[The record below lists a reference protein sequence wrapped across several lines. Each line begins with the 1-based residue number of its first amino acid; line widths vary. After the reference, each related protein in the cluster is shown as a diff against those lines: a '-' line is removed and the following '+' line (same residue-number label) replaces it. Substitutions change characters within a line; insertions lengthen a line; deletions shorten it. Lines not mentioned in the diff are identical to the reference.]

1 MKKYYAD
8 YILTSAKS
16 SGSSPAFIEN
26 GSLVCDE
33 TTGNILSIEKI
44 KKIEKN
50 AIKKKK
56 DPGAPPFKTLMV
68 PGFINA
74 HTHTDITFKPD
85 DKTPRIFSGWVMSLL
100 EKRKSLNCPETAKLR
115 LKAFKEFIESGT
127 TSIGD
132 ITDPVSFCDLTG
144 ITGSAKSAPRVKGFI
159 ELRGLDPSYAA
170 QRIEEFKVFFKNNA
184 EAFKKNEKYFSPGIS
199 PHSVY
204 SVSEDL
210 FKEILKANEEL
221 KLKISVHCAEHASE
235 KSFISGNGGDI
246 AENLLPA
253 LNLSKFSVPAKPFLS
268 PVSYLYHLKILN
280 KNTSLIHANEVSGE
294 DIDIIKETGADIIHC
309 PRSNSFFNSEKLPL
323 RKIIEKGISVSLGTD
338 GLFSN
343 TSLNILDEIK
353 FAKKIHPEVKAK
365 ELFYMAT
372 EGGAN
377 AISFKGVTGTLEPGS
392 YADFT
397 VFKIP
402 RDRILNGE
410 NIYDAVI
417 SLDKTDILKVAI
429 GGGIVYGTAGGGQ

>member
-8 YILTSAKS
+8 YILTSAHS
-16 SGSSPAFIEN
+16 SDSLPAFIAN
-26 GSLVCDE
+26 GSLTADE

-44 KKIEKN
+44 EKKG
-50 AIKKKK
+50 IKKKK
-56 DPGAPPFKTLMV
+56 GSDAGRFKTLMV

-85 DKTPRIFSGWVMSLL
+85 DKTPRIFSGWVLSLI
-100 EKRKSLNCPETAKLR
+100 EKRRSLNCLETSKLR

-132 ITDPVSFCDLTG
+132 IIDPVSFCDLTG
-144 ITGSAKSAPRVKGFI
+144 ITGRAKSAPRVKGFI

-170 QRIEEFKVFFKNNA
+170 QRIEEFKNFLKNNA

-204 SVSEDL
+204 SVSENL
-210 FKEILKANEEL
+210 FKEILKANEKL

-235 KSFISGNGGDI
+235 KVFIAGNGGDI

-253 LNLSKFSVPAKPFLS
+253 LNLSKFSVPQATFLS
-268 PVSYLYHLKILN
+268 PVSYLYYLKMLAQ
-280 KNTSLIHANEVSGE
+280 NTSLIHANEVSGE

-309 PRSNSFFNSEKLPL
+309 PRSNAFFNSEKLPL
-323 RKIIEKGISVSLGTD
+323 KKIIEKGISVSLGTD

-343 TSLNILDEIK
+343 ESLSILDEIK
-353 FAKKIHPEVKAK
+353 YAKKIHPEVNAK

-372 EGGAN
+372 EGGAK
-377 AISFKGVTGTLEPGS
+377 AVSFKGVTGTLKPGS

-397 VFKIP
+397 VFKIQESK
-402 RDRILNGE
+402 ILNEE

-417 SLDKTDILKVAI
+417 SLDKADILKVAV
-429 GGGIVYGTAGGGQ
+429 GGGIVYGAAGGGK